1 MTSRERTAILSLA
14 GAYSL
19 RMLGLYL
26 ALPILSPYAADL
38 PGGTSFWVGMAVGVY
53 GIGQAIFQMPFGI
66 LSDHFG
72 RRPAILLGLGVFGLG
87 SLLAAVATTAPMLVA
102 GRFLQ
107 GMGAISS
114 VVVATVADLTREE
127 VRQRAMSM
135 LGINIGVAFGCG
147 LVGGPLLATHLGVPG
162 LFYLS
167 GGLAVVALVTTFFL
181 VPEPVVSSHV
191 ARPTFRQ
198 TIGVFRDPVLL
209 RINVAMMALH
219 LGLTAMFVVLPLQMG
234 RFVDQSQLWKTYAPV
249 IGVGLAGMLVTA
261 EFVDRYRVN
270 KEALLAGALCLVGG
284 GLLMWAGFD
293 SKAGLFWGL
302 ILFVLGFSVVEP
314 VLPVL
319 VTQYTS
325 ASVRGTAA
333 ASFNMSQFTGAGLGG
348 LAGAY
353 FLARVPA
360 NLFLLIGILATVIF
374 LMSLTLPNPRS
385 FRQFEVRTRELTPG
399 DWHQIQQ
406 ELLLRRGVRDAVYHA
421 GDEPTIRVKY
431 APGTISEEELRAVV
445 PDRS

>member
-1 MTSRERTAILSLA
+1 MTARERTAVLSLA

-26 ALPILSPYAADL
+26 ALPILSPYAAGL

-53 GIGQAIFQMPFGI
+53 GIGQAIFQMPFGV
-66 LSDHFG
+66 LSDHVG

-87 SLLAAVATTAPMLVA
+87 SLLAAVATTAPML
-102 GRFLQ
+102 
-107 GMGAISS
+107 GAISS

-167 GGLAVVALVTTFFL
+167 GGLAVVALATTFFF

-191 ARPTFRQ
+191 ARPTIRQ

-209 RINVAMMALH
+209 RINVAMLALH

-234 RFVDQSQLWKTYAPV
+234 QFVDQSELWKTYAPV
-249 IGVGLAGMLVTA
+249 IGVGLVGMLLTA

-270 KEALLAGALCLVGG
+270 KEALLVGALCLIGG
-284 GLLMWAGFD
+284 GLLMWTGFD
-293 SKAGLFWGL
+293 SRAGLFWGL
-302 ILFVLGFSVVEP
+302 ILFVLGFAVVEP

-353 FLARVPA
+353 FLARNKA
-360 NLFLLIGILATVIF
+360 DLFLLIGGLSTVIF

-385 FRQFEVRTRELTPG
+385 FRYFEVATEVLTPEA
-399 DWHQIQQ
+399 WHRIQQ
-406 ELLLRRGVRDAVYHA
+406 ELLRRRGVRDAVYHA
-421 GDEPTIRVKY
+421 EGVPMIRIKF
-431 APGTISEEELRAVV
+431 APGTTSEDELRSVV
-445 PDRS
+445 PGGRSPVSPG